1 MRGFETFQ
9 RDKRKE
15 LQRIARDTNGE
26 MEAGDLISEAFL
38 LTMEIEEKTGH
49 VLDLALTSDQEIL
62 IRWLYARFVKYA
74 DKILRYSVKLD
85 AGWDDD
91 SEEMPVGAKLAS
103 RLAASETEDPL
114 AQHVIVEDQ
123 QEQIEAVQASY
134 SEASAYTLLLIDWSW
149 DFKGLAADLLL
160 GCTRTLRNRVARA
173 ADKQRWQPSL
183 FDGIEHIDPKF
194 RPTRS
199 RGTNRAMKVLREW
212 FSRWRSIAVRG

>member
-123 QEQIEAVQASY
+123 QDQIEAVQVSY

-160 GCTRTLRNRVARA
+160 GGAV
-173 ADKQRWQPSL
+173 
-183 FDGIEHIDPKF
+183 
-194 RPTRS
+194 
-199 RGTNRAMKVLREW
+199 
-212 FSRWRSIAVRG
+212 VRGRVPVEALAALHPQPAPVEVVLLEPGRDPPGPSSLR